1 MEKPDFWFRSSK
13 GKRARSSQQIPRN
26 LRGTSRHASINSWTI
41 PSCAKNSE
49 KLDANAPKK
58 NLAGLRSHR
67 KQRLF
72 TPLFG
77 SGSLSDAALVRPGIL
92 YVGSMFVDRIKVFA

>member
-13 GKRARSSQQIPRN
+13 GKRARSSQQILRN
-26 LRGTSRHASINSWTI
+26 LRGTSRHASINSWPI

-49 KLDANAPKK
+49 KPDANAPKK

-72 TPLFG
+72 TPLR
-77 SGSLSDAALVRPGIL
+77 SEEHTSELQSPMYLVCRL
-92 YVGSMFVDRIKVFA
+92 LLEKKKKHTT

>member
-13 GKRARSSQQIPRN
+13 GKRARSSQQILRN
-26 LRGTSRHASINSWTI
+26 LRAISPRASINSWLI

-58 NLAGLRSHR
+58 NLAGPRSHG

-72 TPLFG
+72 TRLFG
-77 SGSLSDAALVRPGIL
+77 SDSLSDAALFDRVYYKRI
-92 YVGSMFVDRIKVFA
+92 YVC